1 MTPEEQKAADE
12 AKVLAEQKAEEDRI
26 KGLSNDELIKE
37 NATLRSENAR
47 RRVENKGLTD
57 QQIAAKEANEK
68 AEKEAAEK
76 NGEFEGLYKTADEKS
91 KTLEGQLEK
100 SNATLAKML
109 EVETANVPEKFRALI
124 PVGDTNAALG
134 WIATAKATKL
144 FETPGGPGVREAGE
158 HGKDS
163 ITRQEFENLSP
174 AARQKHIV
182 DGGKVH

>member
-1 MTPEEQKAADE
+1 MADEEKAAKE
-12 AKVLAEQKAEEDRI
+12 AEEKAALEAEEKRI

-37 NATLRSENAR
+37 NSTLRSENAR
-47 RRVENKGLTD
+47 RRLENKGLTD
-57 QQIAAKEANEK
+57 QQIAAKEAAEK

-124 PVGDTNAALG
+124 PTGDTNAALS
-134 WIATAKATKL
+134 WIATAKETKL
-144 FETPGGPGVREAGE
+144 FEKPGGPGVRDAGE
-158 HGKDS
+158 HGKNS
-163 ITRQEFENLSP
+163 ISRQEFDALDP
-174 AARQKHIV
+174 AARQKHIK